1 MAEKTSAFIES
12 SRTRARAIKAR
23 HEELGTPIPLAQAY
37 ELLAAADG
45 HRTWAAMRAAGEA
58 QTVPMPMEIHEDE
71 QGWLFSIRMVRRIS
85 LDAHDTNGEF
95 LVPQILQAAHA
106 DLSYV
111 LLDGEEHPAMRF
123 RDTERTGADEY
134 AVTVDI
140 EGSHRKDIPWHGDRL
155 RLAENIIRFEITRY
169 SGDHADSDAIFD
181 GSGHSPSESCR
192 WRDLLPVH
200 PA

>member
-1 MAEKTSAFIES
+1 MAGKTSAFIET

-23 HEELGTPIPLAQAY
+23 HEELGSPISLAQAY

-58 QTVPMPMEIHEDE
+58 RTQPEAMEIHEDE

-95 LVPQILQAAHA
+95 LVPQILDAAHA

-111 LLDGEEHPAMRF
+111 FMDGEEHPAMRF

-134 AVTVDI
+134 SVTVDI
-140 EGSHRKDIPWHGDRL
+140 EGSPRRDVPWHGDRL
-155 RLAENIIRFEITRY
+155 RLAENIIRFEISRY

-181 GSGHSPSESCR
+181 ESNRSGESGR
-192 WRDLLPVH
+192 WRRVVPGHRL
-200 PA
+200 

>member
-23 HEELGTPIPLAQAY
+23 HEELGSPVSLAQAY

-58 QTVPMPMEIHEDE
+58 RAEPEAMEIHEDE
-71 QGWLFSIRMVRRIS
+71 QGWLFSVRMVRRIS
-85 LDAHDTNGEF
+85 LDAHDTDDEL
-95 LVPQILQAAHA
+95 LVPQILNAAHA

-111 LLDGEEHPAMRF
+111 LMDGEEYPAMRF

-140 EGSHRKDIPWHGDRL
+140 EGSSRKDIPWHGDRL

-169 SGDHADSDAIFD
+169 SGDHADSDAIFE
-181 GSGHSPSESCR
+181 GSGHSSGESSR
-192 WRDLLPVH
+192 WRTSLSAQ